1 MAPSASHLMP
11 STEIITTNTLI
22 VTNLDPLVFL
32 AGNFMKIKAKFE
44 QYGSIY
50 KLIPIKS
57 FNLYDDETD
66 KSKHHLNIPV
76 LEKNRL
82 DSPPGSPKTLVD
94 DLGYKLVNINL
105 NNSNSNGVNVVDTHN
120 EDFSLDNN
128 NGGADNSHKDDVP
141 MIFVQDWD
149 DSLSP
154 STSLSSPSL
163 LSSITSTSR
172 PSIIY

>member
-1 MAPSASHLMP
+1 MAPSASHIMP

-57 FNLYDDETD
+57 FNRMLVIYFQTLDAKIAKIHSDKMIFMNNVIRVYYGLHTPVYDDETD

-105 NNSNSNGVNVVDTHN
+105 NNSNSNGVNVDTHN

-128 NGGADNSHKDDVP
+128 NGVNGRDGIV
-141 MIFVQDWD
+141 
-149 DSLSP
+149 
-154 STSLSSPSL
+154 
-163 LSSITSTSR
+163 
-172 PSIIY
+172 

>member
-44 QYGSIY
+44 QYG
-50 KLIPIKS
+50 L
-57 FNLYDDETD
+57 LWTVYDDETD